1 MADLLTDSVR
11 RLSADGRGRS
21 AVRQIVFLDLIAV
34 GLEQHGGAA
43 QLADLLL
50 GALDHAVALAGLLV
64 EHHTARGHLE
74 ALLGAGFGLELG
86 HLALL
91 CGGRHGPAGR
101 MRSFERADY
110 RRHGSPFRPG
120 GGRAA
125 LWQRRPRNTTRT
137 RADGRY
143 GPSPAQGSEGA
154 PGLPSRAA
162 FWPFGTACRPHR
174 GANTITT
181 WRPSKRGSCSTL
193 ATLEV
198 SSLTRLRS

>member
-1 MADLLTDSVR
+1 MA
-11 RLSADGRGRS
+11 SAADRGQS
-21 AVRQIVFLDLIAV
+21 AVGQIVLFDLIAV

-50 GALDHAVALAGLLV
+50 SAFDHAVTLAGLLV
-64 EHHTARGHLE
+64 EHHPARGHLE

-91 CGGRHGPAGR
+91 CGGGHGPAGR
-101 MRSFERADY
+101 MCSFERADH

-137 RADGRY
+137 RADGCY
-143 GPSPAQGSEGA
+143 GPSPAQGSKGA
-154 PGLPSRAA
+154 PGLPSWAAFGPLARRAA
-162 FWPFGTACRPHR
+162 
-174 GANTITT
+174 
-181 WRPSKRGSCSTL
+181 
-193 ATLEV
+193 
-198 SSLTRLRS
+198 

>member
-1 MADLLTDSVR
+1 MIGCGWPPAAD
-11 RLSADGRGRS
+11 RGRS
-21 AVRQIVFLDLIAV
+21 AVGQIVLFDLIAV

-50 GALDHAVALAGLLV
+50 GALDHAVTLAGLLV
-64 EHHTARGHLE
+64 KHHPGRGHLE
-74 ALLGAGFGLELG
+74 ALFGARFGLELG

-101 MRSFERADY
+101 ISRSSVLNH

-125 LWQRRPRNTTRT
+125 LWQRPPRNTTMT
-137 RADGRY
+137 RVDRRNVS
-143 GPSPAQGSEGA
+143 SP
-154 PGLPSRAA
+154 LR
-162 FWPFGTACRPHR
+162 RHRHR
-174 GANTITT
+174 GASTITT

-198 SSLTRLRS
+198 SSLTRLRSW

>member
-1 MADLLTDSVR
+1 MGCG
-11 RLSADGRGRS
+11 RLPPERGGRS
-21 AVRQIVFLDLIAV
+21 AVRQIILLDLIAI

-50 GALDHAVALAGLLV
+50 GALDHPVALAGLLV
-64 EHHTARGHLE
+64 EHHPARGHLE

-101 MRSFERADY
+101 
-110 RRHGSPFRPG
+110 
-120 GGRAA
+120 RAA

-143 GPSPAQGSEGA
+143 GLSPAQGSKGA
-154 PGLPSRAA
+154 PGRPSRAA
-162 FWPFGTACRPHR
+162 FWPFGTTCRPHR

>member
-1 MADLLTDSVR
+1 MACNDGCG
-11 RLSADGRGRS
+11 RLPPERGGRS
-21 AVRQIVFLDLIAV
+21 AVRQIILLDLIAI

-50 GALDHAVALAGLLV
+50 GALDHAVTLAGLLV
-64 EHHTARGHLE
+64 EHHPARGHLE

-91 CGGRHGPAGR
+91 CGGGHGPAGR
-101 MRSFERADY
+101 MCSFERADH

-137 RADGRY
+137 RADGRSR
-143 GPSPAQGSEGA
+143 PSAAQADKGA

-162 FWPFGTACRPHR
+162 VWPFRLAWRRHR
-174 GANTITT
+174 GASTITT